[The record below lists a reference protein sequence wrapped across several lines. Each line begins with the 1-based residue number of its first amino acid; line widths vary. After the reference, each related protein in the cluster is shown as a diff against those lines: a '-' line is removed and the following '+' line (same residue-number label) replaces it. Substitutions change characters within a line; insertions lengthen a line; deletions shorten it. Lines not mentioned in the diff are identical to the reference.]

1 MPVDTLEKLIVEKT
15 KEVLKTRHDLVSYT
29 QLLVCVADEVWKSTG
44 RRLPGREYGG
54 WDTVRHVWAKYC
66 EKDPYW
72 KRVTAVLRQQ
82 LPPLHGERLQ
92 RIKERVHQMLSER
105 KAKIDEEYRLGLIT
119 ETEARLGKPNA
130 VFDAVRDFGLG
141 MDAVRAIARRVW
153 AKAVPVQAPPVN
165 PENKVNGSET
175 ENISELVVF
184 LANENMTLKKAL
196 AAAEK
201 EMLGENR
208 FPYSLQNKVGDPEK
222 NEKIRALKAAWKNR
236 FLRVVLKQKELEKG
250 IALRCKEI
258 AALRLSCR
266 KLEEQAKALASE
278 NARLTERN
286 KRLLE
291 ANQLLIKSLNR
302 KGRESCAAE
311 ISYKAGVRL
320 PNLNVHNDDTSP
332 FYNAHR
338 I

>member
-1 MPVDTLEKLIVEKT
+1 MGALERLIVEKT
-15 KEVLKTRHDLVSYT
+15 KDILRTRHDLVSYT

-54 WDTVRHVWAKYC
+54 WDTVRRVWAKYC

-72 KRVTAVLRQQ
+72 EKVTAVFKGQ
-82 LPPLHGERLQ
+82 LPPLCGERLQ
-92 RIKERVHQMLSER
+92 RIKERVYQMLSER

-119 ETEARLGKPNA
+119 EAEARIGKPDA
-130 VFDAVRDFGLG
+130 VFEAVRDFGLG

-153 AKAVPVQAPPVN
+153 AKAVPVQAPPN
-165 PENKVNGSET
+165 LESKATNGSET

-184 LANENMTLKKAL
+184 LAHENMSLKKAL

-201 EMLGENR
+201 EKLLGEN
-208 FPYSLQNKVGDPEK
+208 LQGRAVTPERSEKKVL
-222 NEKIRALKAAWKNR
+222 ALKEMWRNR
-236 FLRVVLKQKELEKG
+236 FARTVLKQKEMKKE
-250 IALRCKEI
+250 IALRSKEI

-278 NARLTERN
+278 NARLAERN

-291 ANQLLIKSLNR
+291 ANQLLMKSLNR

-311 ISYKAGVRL
+311 VVSYKAGVRL